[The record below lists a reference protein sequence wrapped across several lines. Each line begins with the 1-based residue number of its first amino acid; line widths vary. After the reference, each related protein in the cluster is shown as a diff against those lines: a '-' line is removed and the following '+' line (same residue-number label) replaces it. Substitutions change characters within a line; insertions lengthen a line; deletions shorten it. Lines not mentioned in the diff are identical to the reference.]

1 MDFLAYAKIPV
12 AGGPGSSG
20 GTWVAQEKIHGAQL
34 VLGASASRVRIGK
47 RKAWLEDADAFFGW
61 QLFRPDLERAGREL
75 FELLRAEAQ
84 TLYFYGELF
93 GGHYPHP
100 DVVPVA
106 GVSAVQ
112 TGVWYAPGIHWALFD
127 AVRVYD
133 SDQPLEREASPHGGR
148 RPSTGGFQGRVG
160 ERAPDFVA
168 ADELAEA
175 AARVG
180 VLTPPVL
187 AQGRKNEVAGTP
199 VRFVSKVPELLGLP
213 RIEGNFAEGIV
224 VKHTGSVSAAERGIV
239 KRKID
244 EFDEKRFDESEAW
257 DSTKP
262 LSLAELVEIA
272 GRLVNEAR
280 MASAASKVGREN
292 RDAWL
297 DEVVLDILVDLT
309 EAVPAAVAALSPEDE
324 ATLGKHVRAAADRL
338 LPR

>member
-20 GTWVAQEKIHGAQL
+20 GIWVAQEKIHGAQL

-61 QLFRPDLERAGREL
+61 QLFRPDLEQAGREL

-133 SDQPLEREASPHGGR
+133 SDQP
-148 RPSTGGFQGRVG
+148 
-160 ERAPDFVA
+160 PDFVA
-168 ADELAEA
+168 AEELAEA

-280 MASAASKVGREN
+280 MASAASKVGRDHP
-292 RDAWL
+292 DAWL

-324 ATLGKHVRAAADRL
+324 ATLGKRVRAAADRL

>member
-47 RKAWLEDADAFFGW
+47 RKAWLEDADPFFGW

-133 SDQPLEREASPHGGR
+133 GD
-148 RPSTGGFQGRVG
+148 
-160 ERAPDFVA
+160 RAPDFVA

-180 VLTPPVL
+180 VLTPPAL

-324 ATLGKHVRAAADRL
+324 ATLGKRVRAAADRL